1 MKKLP
6 HLDKNPENECDW
18 FSALANMTR
27 YLRSPQGCPWDQK
40 QTATSFGEHAKGEL
54 DEYLEALASGKLAD
68 IEEEFG
74 DTLFVLLA
82 SAAAAEAEFGFDL
95 GRALE
100 AAHEKMV
107 RRHEHVFGENR
118 AATPEDAM
126 RSWNEIKA
134 AEKAKKKGASS
145 C

>member
-1 MKKLP
+1 MTQLP
-6 HLDKNPENECDW
+6 HLQKDPENECDW
-18 FSALANMTR
+18 FGALAAMTR

-40 QTATSFGEHAKGEL
+40 QTATSFAEHAKGEL
-54 DEYLEALASGKLAD
+54 DEYLEAIGSGNRPH

-82 SAAAAEAEFGFDL
+82 SAAAAEAEFGFNL
-95 GRALE
+95 ARALE

-134 AEKAKKKGASS
+134 AEKRAKGIGE
-145 C
+145 